1 MAIDRLTPISS
12 SLNIPDRVVRE
23 QPGQPQPI
31 PPVVQVPGKE
41 ASFSLPQGLPQALTG
56 VADAQE
62 ALLAQQGLKSLAGAA
77 QAQAAMLADP
87 ASLRP
92 DQLQMSRQLVWHQPD
107 AQAMAMSWAVM
118 IRTYGEQRAAL
129 MEQAHGRH
137 LPSGLFMTEHGQSAM
152 REGRATPQMLS
163 ELESWR
169 FAVYAWGAEKL
180 VLRVVSRDPG
190 QQGQPDEQRRR
201 RARVAIRLE
210 LHIEGMGKVLV
221 QMEPAG
227 DGVVLEIGANQNAT
241 MQYMR
246 DMLPELAAIVS
257 RNKLSLVR
265 CHLMRELAP
274 VREEYNNPTR
284 VQTAMLTQAIF
295 KAMAETAVL
304 LSQPQQPRDLFSAS
318 A

>member
-31 PPVVQVPGKE
+31 PPVVQVPGEE
-41 ASFSLPQGLPQALTG
+41 ASFSLPPGLPQALNG

-77 QAQAAMLADP
+77 QAQVASLADP
-87 ASLRP
+87 AALRP
-92 DQLQMSRQLVWHQPD
+92 DQLQMSRQLVWQQPD
-107 AQAMAMSWAVM
+107 ANTMAMSWAVM
-118 IRTYGEQRAAL
+118 VRTYGEQRAAL

-152 REGRATPQMLS
+152 REGRVTPQMLS
-163 ELESWR
+163 EMESWR

-190 QQGQPDEQRRR
+190 QQDEPRRR

-210 LHIEGMGKVLV
+210 LHIDGLGKVLV

-241 MQYMR
+241 MQFMR
-246 DMLPELAAIVS
+246 EMLPELAAIVS
-257 RNKLSLVR
+257 RNGLSLVR

-304 LSQPQQPRDLFSAS
+304 LSQPQQPKDLFSAS

>member
-12 SLNIPDRVVRE
+12 SLNIPERVMRE
-23 QPGQPQPI
+23 QPGQAPPI
-31 PPVVQVPGKE
+31 PPVAHVPGEE
-41 ASFSLPQGLPQALTG
+41 ASFSLPPGLSQALNG

-62 ALLAQQGLKSLAGAA
+62 AVLVQQGLKSLANAA
-77 QAQAAMLADP
+77 QAQAANMAEP
-87 ASLRP
+87 AALRP
-92 DQLQMSRQLVWHQPD
+92 DQLQMSRQLVWQQPD
-107 AQAMAMSWAVM
+107 ATTMAMSWAIMV
-118 IRTYGEQRAAL
+118 RTYGEQRAAL
-129 MEQAHGRH
+129 MEQARGRH
-137 LPSGLFMTEHGQSAM
+137 LPSGLFMAEQGQSAM
-152 REGRATPQMLS
+152 RDGRAAPMMLS
-163 ELESWR
+163 EMESWR

-190 QQGQPDEQRRR
+190 QPDEPRRR

-210 LHIEGMGKVLV
+210 LFIEGMGKVLV

-241 MQYMR
+241 MQFMR
-246 DMLPELAAIVS
+246 DLLPELAAIVS
-257 RNKLSLVR
+257 RNGLTLVR

-284 VQTAMLTQAIF
+284 VQTAMLTQSIF

-304 LSQPQQPRDLFSAS
+304 LSQPPQPKDLFSES